1 MRRIRNIV
9 DGRAVDARSGLTT
22 ELIDPCTGAVF
33 GTAPLS
39 STEDVEA
46 ACAAARTAFAQW
58 RRTTPADRQRLL
70 LRLAD
75 EVERRAEE
83 FVAAEVENT
92 GKPVAATRSEE
103 VEAAID
109 QIRFFAGAA
118 RVLEGTAAAEYA
130 PGHTS
135 YVRREP
141 VGVIGQVAPWN
152 YPLLMAVW
160 KIAPA
165 LAAGNTVVLKPA
177 DTTPVS
183 AALLAEVAAEILP
196 PGVLNVVC
204 GDRETGQAVVS
215 DPAAA
220 MVSITGSTRAG
231 RQVAAAAAE
240 DVKRV
245 HLELGGKAPALVFAD
260 ADLKAAAVGIAS
272 AGTFNA
278 GQDCT
283 AATRV
288 LVEQSA
294 AEEFT
299 RLLVEEVRALRAG
312 PPSDAD
318 ADLGPLNNAAQLER
332 VQGIIER
339 LPEHV
344 QVLTGGERIGA
355 EGCFFAPT
363 VLAGVRQ
370 DDEPVQEEIFGPV
383 LTVQQFADEAEALDL
398 ANGVNYALAASVWT
412 RDHGRAQRFTADLDF
427 GCVWVNTHMVLV
439 AEMPH
444 GGFKH
449 SGYGKDL
456 SRYGFEDYTR
466 IKHVMHS
473 HT

>member
-1 MRRIRNIV
+1 MRQIRNII
-9 DGRAVDARSGLTT
+9 DGRPVDAADGRTT
-22 ELIDPCTGAVF
+22 DLVDPCNGKVF

-39 STEDVEA
+39 SAADVEA
-46 ACAAARTAFAQW
+46 AYAAAQRAFEHWRT
-58 RRTTPADRQRLL
+58 TTPADRQRLL

-75 EVERRAEE
+75 EMERRTED

-92 GKPVAATRSEE
+92 GKPVAATRTEE
-103 VEAAID
+103 VGAAID

-118 RVLEGTAAAEYA
+118 RVLEGTAAAEYT

-165 LAAGNTVVLKPA
+165 IAAGNTVVLKPS
-177 DTTPVS
+177 DTTPVT
-183 AALLAEVAAEILP
+183 AALLGEVAAGILP

-204 GDRETGQAVVS
+204 GDRETGRAVVAN
-215 DPAAA
+215 PASA

-231 RQVAAAAAE
+231 REVAAAAAE

-260 ADLKAAAVGIAS
+260 ADLAAAAAGIAA

-288 LVEQSA
+288 LVAEA
-294 AEEFT
+294 VAEEFT
-299 RLLVEEVRALRAG
+299 TLLVAEVAALRCG
-312 PPSDAD
+312 PPSDVD
-318 ADLGPLNNAAQLER
+318 AAVGPLNNAAQLAR
-332 VQGIIER
+332 VQDIIGR
-339 LPEHV
+339 LPAHA
-344 QVLTGGERIGA
+344 QVLTGGQRIGD

-363 VLAGVRQ
+363 VLGGVRQ
-370 DDEPVQEEIFGPV
+370 DDEVVQEEIFGPV
-383 LTVQQFADEAEALDL
+383 LTVQTFRDDAEALSM
-398 ANGVNYALAASVWT
+398 ANGVNYALASSVWT
-412 RDHGRAQRFTADLDF
+412 RDHGRAQRLVASLDF

-466 IKHVMHS
+466 IKHVMHN
-473 HT
+473 HA

>member
-1 MRRIRNIV
+1 MRQIRNII
-9 DGRAVDARSGLTT
+9 DGRAVDARSGLAT
-22 ELIDPCTGAVF
+22 ELVDPCTGKVF

-39 STEDVEA
+39 SAEDVEA
-46 ACAAARTAFAQW
+46 AYAAARRAFAEW
-58 RRTTPADRQRLL
+58 RRSTPGTRQRLL
-70 LRLAD
+70 LQLAD
-75 EVERRAEE
+75 ELERRADE

-92 GKPVAATRSEE
+92 GKPVATTRSEE
-103 VEAAID
+103 VEASVD

-130 PGHTS
+130 LEHTS

-141 VGVIGQVAPWN
+141 VGVVGQVAPWN

-165 LAAGNTVVLKPA
+165 IAAGNTVVLKPA

-183 AALLAEVAAEILP
+183 AVLLAELAAGILP

-204 GDRETGQAVVS
+204 GDRETGQAVVANS
-215 DPAAA
+215 AAA

-260 ADLKAAAVGIAS
+260 ADLAAAAACIAA

-288 LVEQSA
+288 LVERSV

-299 RLLVEEVRALRAG
+299 RLLVEQVRALRCG
-312 PPSDAD
+312 PPSDVD

-332 VQGIIER
+332 VQGIIGR
-339 LPEHV
+339 LPEHA
-344 QVLTGGERIGA
+344 QVLVGGERIGD

-370 DDEPVQEEIFGPV
+370 DDEVVQEEIFGPV
-383 LTVQQFADEAEALDL
+383 LTVQPFADEAEALRL
-398 ANGVNYALAASVWT
+398 ANGVDYALASSVWT
-412 RDHGRAQRFTADLDF
+412 RDHGRAQRCTADLDF